1 VRRRTKTSEC
11 VVGLPADPLVLVGD
25 ANAADRAALVA
36 MLAGGH
42 ARTAE
47 AATAAGVLQAL
58 DAEPPDLLVVDIDL
72 PDVDGVRLCRELKAR
87 AQTHLIPIVLVGRGG
102 PEARLR
108 AFTAGAD
115 QWFEKPLVKQELVA
129 RCWSLLRTRG
139 LVRALEE
146 RRREL
151 HVRSDLVR
159 FLVEDLSGPLATAL
173 QTVET
178 RDGAAPTPEQEA
190 AALGE
195 LAYEMRRMAAM
206 VQDLLDV
213 DRFERRTLQAHPVKC
228 HLGELLL
235 DVTEEFQRRGD
246 ARGTPLRVMGDID
259 VRLALDRALFTR
271 VLTNLLVNA
280 FRYGPKGQPVVMHV
294 TQPPGLAQ
302 LSIINRGP
310 PVPAAARERIFQ
322 PFVSL
327 DGRGPGAGAGLG
339 LVFCRL
345 AVEAHGGTLGVEDPP
360 GGGAAFVVRLPVT

>member
-1 VRRRTKTSEC
+1 VTERGSDV

-25 ANAADRAALVA
+25 ADAAERAALVGL
-36 MLAGGH
+36 LAGGR

-47 AATAAGVLQAL
+47 AASAAGVLQLL
-58 DAEPPDLLVVDIDL
+58 DAEPPDLLVIAVDL
-72 PDVDGVRLCRELKAR
+72 PDVDGFRLCRELKAR
-87 AQTHLIPIVLVGRGG
+87 ARTHLIPLILLGRGG

-108 AFTAGAD
+108 AFTVGAD
-115 QWFEKPLVKQELVA
+115 QWFEKPVTREELVA

-139 LVRALEE
+139 LVRALED

-159 FLVEDLSGPLATAL
+159 FLVEDLSAPLASAL
-173 QTVET
+173 RTVEM
-178 RDGAAPTPEQEA
+178 RDGGAALEDA

-213 DRFERRTLQAHPVKC
+213 DRFERGALTARRARC
-228 HLGELLL
+228 NLGELLL

-246 ARGTPLRVMGDID
+246 ARGTPLRLTGDID
-259 VRLALDRALFTR
+259 VRLPLDRALFGR

-280 FRYGPKGQPVVMHV
+280 FRYGPPGEAVVV
-294 TQPPGLAQ
+294 GVSLGAGTVE
-302 LSIINRGP
+302 LSVINRGP
-310 PVPAAARERIFQ
+310 PVPPAARERIFQ

-327 DGRGPGAGAGLG
+327 DGRQPARGTGLG

-345 AVEAHGGTLGVEDPP
+345 AVAAHAGTLAVEDPP
-360 GGGAAFVVRLPVT
+360 GGGAAFVIRLPR